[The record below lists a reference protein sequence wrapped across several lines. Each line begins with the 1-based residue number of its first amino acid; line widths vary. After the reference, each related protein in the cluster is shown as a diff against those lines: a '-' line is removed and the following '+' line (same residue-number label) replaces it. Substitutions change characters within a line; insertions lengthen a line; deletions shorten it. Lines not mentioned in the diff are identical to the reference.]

1 MFAETG
7 DRNGLQRQGSSSQHA
22 TRPGLTRCPQ
32 HPAPSAP
39 GPGAPLQPCRAG
51 EVFRGSAFT
60 NTQGRELFVLLRNLS
75 HGLGRQGLNVLRQ
88 QMCR

>member
-7 DRNGLQRQGSSSQHA
+7 DRNGLQKQGSSSRHA
-22 TRPGLTRCPQ
+22 TRPGLTLP
-32 HPAPSAP
+32 PAASPI

-75 HGLGRQGLNVLRQ
+75 NGLGRQGLNVLRQ